1 MPIYE
6 YTCKNCSKEFELIQK
21 ISDPPAKKCPT
32 CGKKIEKKLSLSS
45 FQLKGTGWY
54 VTDFAKKEKG
64 KENKSEKKE
73 TKAETKVEAKPDS
86 SSKSE
91 SKTKKSSDSD

>member
-6 YTCKNCSKEFELIQK
+6 YICKNCEKEFELIQK
-21 ISDPPAKKCPT
+21 ISDPPAKKCPD

-54 VTDFAKKEKG
+54 VTDFANKG
-64 KENKSEKKE
+64 KEKKADKKESKKE
-73 TKAETKVEAKPDS
+73 TKTESPA
-86 SSKSE
+86 KSE
-91 SKTKKSSDSD
+91 TTSSAKSD

>member
-6 YTCKNCSKEFELIQK
+6 YVCKNCSKEFELIQK
-21 ISDPPAKKCPT
+21 ISDPPAKKCPD

-54 VTDFAKKEKG
+54 ATDFAGKG
-64 KENKSEKKE
+64 KEQKSEKKE
-73 TKAETKVEAKPDS
+73 SKTDSKTESSKDSAPKTENKSKAS
-86 SSKSE
+86 SST
-91 SKTKKSSDSD
+91 SKE

>member
-6 YTCKNCSKEFELIQK
+6 YVCKNCSKEFELIQK
-21 ISDPPAKKCPT
+21 ISDPPAKKCPD

-54 VTDFAKKEKG
+54 VTDFANNGKNKKSDKKE
-64 KENKSEKKE
+64 EKKE
-73 TKAETKVEAKPDS
+73 LKKEMKTEPPPKAETKTSSAK
-86 SSKSE
+86 
-91 SKTKKSSDSD
+91 SD

>member
-6 YTCKNCSKEFELIQK
+6 YLCKNCSKEFELIQK
-21 ISDPPAKKCPT
+21 ISDPPAKKCPV

-54 VTDFAKKEKG
+54 VTDFANKG
-64 KENKSEKKE
+64 KDKKPAQKEEKKE
-73 TKAETKVEAKPDS
+73 SKKEAKTDSAPKAETKTS
-86 SSKSE
+86 SSKS
-91 SKTKKSSDSD
+91 D

>member
-6 YTCKNCSKEFELIQK
+6 YVCKNCSKEFELIQK
-21 ISDPPAKKCPT
+21 ISDPPAKKCPD

-54 VTDFAKKEKG
+54 VTDFANKGKDKKPDKKEEK
-64 KENKSEKKE
+64 KESKKE
-73 TKAETKVEAKPDS
+73 TKTDSPAKSETKTS
-86 SSKSE
+86 SSKS
-91 SKTKKSSDSD
+91 D